1 MTSSTLVSSGPGWRS
16 CAWRSAPTENPYVV
30 TTKRLRVQG
39 MSAPAAS
46 AALKTHHQW
55 RNACAAQQP
64 PNIAPCSISQA
75 LNRVVAGS
83 AREFRVVGPVAKRKV
98 APSGVQVPRRA
109 AGMRPC
115 RRRCATRMCWMSG
128 DRGHSTFDA
137 PYAAGRGRLFKTVQ
151 PADKGWSGAPRTETD
166 RLPDRTALAAST
178 FLAASACRFRA
189 GTRPD
194 GFVVLRRLPFG
205 GEPARCHDG
214 CPVDKRF
221 TPGSASRPS
230 VRRR

>member
-1 MTSSTLVSSGPGWRS
+1 
-16 CAWRSAPTENPYVV
+16 
-30 TTKRLRVQG
+30 

-64 PNIAPCSISQA
+64 PIRSLRAPSRKRSTVSSQGVHGSSA
-75 LNRVVAGS
+75 WSVQSRS
-83 AREFRVVGPVAKRKV
+83 ARSLQVGYRFRDVLL
-98 APSGVQVPRRA
+98 
-109 AGMRPC
+109 GMRTC